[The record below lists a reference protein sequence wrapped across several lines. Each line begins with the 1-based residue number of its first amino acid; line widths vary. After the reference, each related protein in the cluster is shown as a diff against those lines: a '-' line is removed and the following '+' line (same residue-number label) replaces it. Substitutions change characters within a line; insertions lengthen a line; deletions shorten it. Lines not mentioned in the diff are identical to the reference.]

1 MFKLTRRSL
10 LGSTS
15 ALLAA
20 GALGGL
26 ARPAHAAGSIVATTY
41 PGSFDEAFKS
51 VVGPALAKNSGGG
64 SVTFSPLL
72 NVDQI
77 GKIQASRNAPPFDVV
92 LFDEG
97 PLIPAIEA
105 GILEKFPAGQ
115 AKNFADIPEAFR
127 HPAGYAPVITVQLI
141 GIAYN
146 PKKITTPPTSWEDLW
161 KPEYKGRVGIT
172 GMGSSLGTAFMVEIA
187 KMNGGSETNI
197 EPAFEA
203 IKKLL
208 PNVGAIAPSPG
219 ALAALFQQG
228 EIDIAF
234 NYWNNVALL
243 AAKGVDIAFAK
254 PKSGA
259 VVVRTSAQIVQNNQ
273 DPKLALEYLDTVMSP
288 PVQTGL
294 EAAPWVMMPTNKK
307 VPLTGANLTVAKSV
321 DDLVSTNTLLDWTKF
336 QPLRGGWI
344 TRFSKEVKI

>member
-1 MFKLTRRSL
+1 MSLNRRHFL
-10 LGSTS
+10 AGGS
-15 ALLAA
+15 ALATMPVFA
-20 GALGGL
+20 PHL
-26 ARPAHAAGSIVATTY
+26 ARAANSIVATTY
-41 PGSFDEAFKS
+41 PGSFDEAFKA
-51 VVGPALAKNSGGG
+51 VVGPAFTKSGPP
-64 SVTFSPLL
+64 VTFSPLL

-97 PLIPAIEA
+97 PLVPAIA
-105 GILEKFPAGQ
+105 ADILDKFPAE
-115 AKNFADIPEAFR
+115 KSKSYADIPDAFR
-127 HPAGYAPVITVQLI
+127 HPDGYAPVLTVQLI

-146 PKKITTPPTSWEDLW
+146 PKKIKTPPTSWEDLW

-172 GMGSSLGTAFMVEIA
+172 GLASSLGSAFLVEIA
-187 KMNGGSETNI
+187 KLYGGSETNV
-197 EPAFEA
+197 EPGFEA
-203 IKKLL
+203 LKKLL

-259 VVVRTSAQIVQNNQ
+259 VVVRSSAQIVKNNQ
-273 DPKLALEYLDTVMSP
+273 DPQRVLDYLDTVMSQ
-288 PVQTGL
+288 PVQSGL
-294 EAAPWVMMPTNKK
+294 EASPWVMMPTNKR
-307 VPLTGANLTVAKSV
+307 VALTGANLTVAKSV
-321 DDLVSTNTLLDWTKF
+321 DDLVANNVLLDWTKF
-336 QPLRGGWI
+336 QSLRGEWI
-344 TRFSKEVKI
+344 NRFNKDIKI

>member
-1 MFKLTRRSL
+1 MSFTRRSIL
-10 LGSTS
+10 QAT
-15 ALLAA
+15 
-20 GALGGL
+20 GALAMGGMVGL
-26 ARPAHAAGSIVATTY
+26 PRMAQAAGSIVATTY

-51 VVGPALAKNSGGG
+51 LVGPALRKNSGG

-105 GILEKFPAGQ
+105 DILEKFPAAQ
-115 AKNFADIPEAFR
+115 SKSFANIPEAFR
-127 HPAGYAPVITVQLI
+127 HPQGYAPVITVQLI

-146 PKKITTPPTSWEDLW
+146 PKKIKTPPTSWEDLW

-187 KMNGGSETNI
+187 KLNGGSETNLD
-197 EPAFEA
+197 PAFAA
-203 IKKLL
+203 IQKLL

-234 NYWNNVALL
+234 NYFNNVALL

-259 VVVRTSAQIVQNNQ
+259 VVVRTSAQIVKNNQ
-273 DPKLALEYLDTVMSP
+273 DPKLVLDYLDTVMSVD
-288 PVQTGL
+288 VQKGL
-294 EAAPWVMMPTNKK
+294 EASPWVMMPTNKN

-321 DDLVSTNTLLDWTKF
+321 DDMVANNVLLDWTKF
-336 QPLRGGWI
+336 QKMRGEWI
-344 TRFSKEVKI
+344 TRFNKDVKL

>member
-1 MFKLTRRSL
+1 MLLSRRSIL
-10 LGSTS
+10 ASGS
-15 ALLAA
+15 AALAA
-20 GALGGL
+20 GSLGFATGS
-26 ARPAHAAGSIVATTY
+26 RAATTIVATTY
-41 PGSFDEAFKS
+41 PGSFDEAFKA
-51 VVGPALAKNSGGG
+51 VVGPAFSKASGGAG
-64 SVTFSPLL
+64 VTFTPLL
-72 NVDQI
+72 GVDQI

-97 PLIPAIEA
+97 PLIPAIES
-105 GILEKFPAGQ
+105 GVLEKFPAEKSK
-115 AKNFADIPEAFR
+115 AFADIPQAFR
-127 HPAGYAPVITVQLI
+127 HPDGYAPVITVQLI

-146 PKKITTPPTSWEDLW
+146 PKKIKTPPSSWEDLW
-161 KPEYKGRVGIT
+161 KPEYKGRVGLT
-172 GMGSSLGTAFMVEIA
+172 GLGSSLGTAFMVEVA
-187 KMNGGSETNI
+187 KMYGGSETNI

-203 IKKLL
+203 VKKLL

-259 VVVRTSAQIVQNNQ
+259 IAIRSSAQIVKNNQ
-273 DPKLALEYLDTVMSP
+273 DPKLVLDYLETVMS
-288 PVQTGL
+288 VDTQKAL
-294 EAAPWVMMPTNKK
+294 EATPWVMMPVNSK

-321 DDLVSTNTLLDWTKF
+321 DDLVASSVLLDWTKF
-336 QPLRGGWI
+336 QPLRGEWI

>member
-1 MFKLTRRSL
+1 MSLSRRSL
-10 LGSTS
+10 LALGSS
-15 ALLAA
+15 ALAA
-20 GALGGL
+20 GSLGLPRL
-26 ARPAHAAGSIVATTY
+26 ARAAGSIVATTY
-41 PGSFDEAFKS
+41 PGSFDEAFKA
-51 VVGPALAKNSGGG
+51 VVGPAFAKASGG
-64 SVTFSPLL
+64 SVSFTPLL
-72 NVDQI
+72 GVDQI

-97 PLIPAIEA
+97 PLIPAIES
-105 GILEKFPAGQ
+105 GVLEKFPAD
-115 AKNFADIPEAFR
+115 KSKTFADIPAAFR
-127 HPAGYAPVITVQLI
+127 HPDGYAPVITVQLI

-146 PKKITTPPTSWEDLW
+146 PKKIKTPPTSWEDLW

-172 GMGSSLGTAFMVEIA
+172 GLASSLGTAFMVEIA
-187 KMNGGSETNI
+187 KLNGGSETNI
-197 EPAFEA
+197 EPAFDA
-203 IKKLL
+203 LKKLL

-259 VVVRTSAQIVQNNQ
+259 VVVRSSAQIVMNNQ
-273 DPKLALEYLDTVMSP
+273 DPKAVLEYLDTIMSVD
-288 PVQTGL
+288 VQRGL
-294 EAAPWVMMPTNKK
+294 EVDPWVMMPTNKK

-321 DDLVSTNTLLDWTKF
+321 DDLVANNVILDWTKF
-336 QPLRGGWI
+336 QPLRGEWI
-344 TRFSKEVKI
+344 TRFSKEVKT

>member
-1 MFKLTRRSL
+1 MNLSRRR
-10 LGSTS
+10 
-15 ALLAA
+15 LLAT
-20 GALGGL
+20 GAAAL
-26 ARPAHAAGSIVATTY
+26 AAPHLMLPSRARAAGSIVATTY
-41 PGSFDEAFKS
+41 PGSFDEAFRA
-51 VVGPALAKNSGGG
+51 VVGPAFQKSSGGD
-64 SVTFSPLL
+64 VAFTPLL
-72 NVDQI
+72 GVDQI

-97 PLIPAIEA
+97 PLIPAINS
-105 GILEKFPAGQ
+105 GVLEKFPAETS
-115 AKNFADIPEAFR
+115 KSFAQIPQAFR
-127 HPAGYAPVITVQLI
+127 HPDGYAPVVTVQLI

-187 KMNGGSETNI
+187 KLNGGSETNL

-203 IKKLL
+203 MKKLL
-208 PNVGAIAPSPG
+208 PNVGAIANSPG

-243 AAKGVDIAFAK
+243 AAKGVDVAFAK

-259 VVVRTSAQIVQNNQ
+259 VIIRSSAQIVKNNQ
-273 DPKLALEYLDTVMSP
+273 DPKLVLDYLDTVMSTEA
-288 PVQTGL
+288 QKGL
-294 EAAPWVMMPTNKK
+294 EAAPWVMMPTNKN
-307 VPLTGANLTVAKSV
+307 VALTGANLSVAKSV
-321 DDLVSTNTLLDWTKF
+321 DDLIASNVLLDWTKF
-336 QPLRGGWI
+336 QGLRGEWI
-344 TRFSKEVKI
+344 TRFNKDVKI

>member
-1 MFKLTRRSL
+1 M
-10 LGSTS
+10 
-15 ALLAA
+15 
-20 GALGGL
+20 
-26 ARPAHAAGSIVATTY
+26 ATTY
-41 PGSFDEAFKS
+41 PGSFDEAFRS
-51 VVGPALAKNSGGG
+51 VVGPAFKKASDS
-64 SVTFSPLL
+64 SVTFTPLL
-72 NVDQI
+72 GVDQI

-97 PLIPAIEA
+97 PLIPAIA
-105 GILEKFPAGQ
+105 SGVLEKFPVEQSKSYA
-115 AKNFADIPEAFR
+115 NIPSAFR
-127 HPAGYAPVITVQLI
+127 HPDGYAPVITCQLI

-172 GMGSSLGTAFMVEIA
+172 GLGSSLGTAFMVEIA
-187 KMNGGSETNI
+187 KLNGGSETNI

-208 PNVGAIAPSPG
+208 PNVGAIAASPG

-234 NYWNNVALL
+234 NFWNNVALL

-259 VVVRTSAQIVQNNQ
+259 VVIRTSAQIVKNNQ
-273 DPKLALEYLDTVMSP
+273 DPKLVLDYLDTVMS
-288 PVQTGL
+288 VDTQKGI
-294 EAAPWVMMPTNKK
+294 EAAPWVMMPTNGK

-321 DDLVSTNTLLDWTKF
+321 DDLVANNVLLDWTKF
-336 QPLRGGWI
+336 QSLRGEWI

>member
-1 MFKLTRRSL
+1 MFQLTRRSL
-10 LGSTS
+10 LGSGS

-20 GALGGL
+20 SAAGGL
-26 ARPAHAAGSIVATTY
+26 PRSACAAGAIVATTY
-41 PGSFDEAFKS
+41 PGSFDEAFKAI
-51 VVGPALAKNSGGG
+51 VGPALTKSTGG

-97 PLIPAIEA
+97 PLIPAVEA
-105 GILEKFPAGQ
+105 GILEKFPGDRS
-115 AKNFADIPEAFR
+115 KNFADIPEAFR
-127 HPAGYAPVITVQLI
+127 HPDGYAPVITVQLI

-146 PKKITTPPTSWEDLW
+146 PKKIAAPPTSWEDLW

-187 KMNGGSETNI
+187 KMNGGSDTNI
-197 EPAFEA
+197 EPAFDA
-203 IKKLL
+203 IKRLL
-208 PNVGAIAPSPG
+208 PNIGAIAPSPG
-219 ALAALFQQG
+219 ALAAPFQQA
-228 EIDIAF
+228 DSAF
-234 NYWNNVALL
+234 KYWNNVAWL

-259 VVVRTSAQIVQNNQ
+259 VVVRTSAQSVQNNH
-273 DPKLALEYLDTVMSP
+273 DPKLALEYIDTVMSP
-288 PVQTGL
+288 PVQMGL
-294 EAAPWVMMPTNKK
+294 EAAPGVMMPTNKK

-321 DDLVSTNTLLDWTKF
+321 EDLVAGNTLLDWTRF
-336 QPLRGGWI
+336 QALRGGWI

>member
-1 MFKLTRRSL
+1 MQLTRRTL
-10 LGSTS
+10 LTMSS
-15 ALLAA
+15 AAMA
-20 GALGGL
+20 MGVVGGL
-26 ARPAHAAGSIVATTY
+26 PRLAHAAGSIVATTY
-41 PGSFDEAFKS
+41 PGSFDEAFKA
-51 VVGPALAKNSGGG
+51 VVGPAVSKGGG

-77 GKIQASRNAPPFDVV
+77 GKIQASRNNPPFDVV

-105 GILEKFPAGQ
+105 EILEKFPAEKSKSY
-115 AKNFADIPEAFR
+115 ANIPEAFR
-127 HPAGYAPVITVQLI
+127 NSAGYAPVITVQLI

-146 PKKITTPPTSWEDLW
+146 PKKIKTPPTSWEDLW

-187 KMNGGSETNI
+187 KMHGGSETNI
-197 EPAFEA
+197 APAFEA
-203 IKKLL
+203 MKKLL

-234 NYWNNVALL
+234 NYFNNVALL

-254 PKSGA
+254 PKTGA
-259 VVVRTSAQIVQNNQ
+259 VVVRSSAQIVKNNQ
-273 DPKLALEYLDTVMSP
+273 DPELVLKYLDTVMSVD
-288 PVQTGL
+288 VQKGL
-294 EAAPWVMMPTNKK
+294 EASPWVMMPTNKK
-307 VPLTGANLTVAKSV
+307 VLLTGANLTVAKSV
-321 DDLVSTNTLLDWTKF
+321 DDLVASNVLLDWTKF
-336 QPLRGGWI
+336 QKMRGEWI
-344 TRFSKEVKI
+344 TQFNKDVRI

>member
-1 MFKLTRRSL
+1 MKLSRRSL
-10 LGSTS
+10 LATGS
-15 ALLAA
+15 AA
-20 GALGGL
+20 F
-26 ARPAHAAGSIVATTY
+26 AAGSLGLSTQSRAATTIVATTY

-51 VVGPALAKNSGGG
+51 VVGPAFTKASGGN
-64 SVTFSPLL
+64 VTFTPLL
-72 NVDQI
+72 GVDQI
-77 GKIQASRNAPPFDVV
+77 GKIQASRNSPPFDVV

-97 PLIPAIEA
+97 PLIPAIES
-105 GILEKFPAGQ
+105 GVLDKFPAEKSK
-115 AKNFADIPEAFR
+115 AFADIPEAFR
-127 HPAGYAPVITVQLI
+127 HPGGYAPVITVQLI

-146 PKKITTPPTSWEDLW
+146 PKKIKTPPTSWEDLW

-172 GMGSSLGTAFMVEIA
+172 GLGSSLGTAFMVEVA
-187 KMNGGSETNI
+187 KMHGGSDTNI

-203 IKKLL
+203 VKKLL

-259 VVVRTSAQIVQNNQ
+259 IVVRSSAQIVKNNQ
-273 DPKLALEYLDTVMSP
+273 DPKLVLDYLDTVMSVD
-288 PVQTGL
+288 VQKGL
-294 EAAPWVMMPTNKK
+294 EVNPWVMMPTNKK

-321 DDLVSTNTLLDWTKF
+321 DDLVANNVILDWTRF
-336 QPLRGGWI
+336 QPLRGEWI

>member
-1 MFKLTRRSL
+1 MQFTRRSVL
-10 LGSTS
+10 TMGS
-15 ALLAA
+15 AA
-20 GALGGL
+20 MAMGAIGGFPRL
-26 ARPAHAAGSIVATTY
+26 ARAAGSIVATTY
-41 PGSFDEAFKS
+41 PGSFDEAFKT
-51 VVGPALAKNSGGG
+51 VVAPALGKASGGG

-105 GILEKFPAGQ
+105 DILEKFPVE
-115 AKNFADIPEAFR
+115 KSKSFANIPEAFR

-146 PKKITTPPTSWEDLW
+146 PKKIKTPPTSWEDLW

-187 KMNGGSETNI
+187 KLHGGSETNLD
-197 EPAFEA
+197 PAFAA
-203 IKKLL
+203 IQKLL

-234 NYWNNVALL
+234 NYFNNVALL

-259 VVVRTSAQIVQNNQ
+259 VVVRTSAQIVKNNQ
-273 DPKLALEYLDTVMSP
+273 DPKLVLDYLDTVMSTD
-288 PVQTGL
+288 VQKGL
-294 EAAPWVMMPTNKK
+294 EASPWVMMPTNKN

-321 DDLVSTNTLLDWTKF
+321 EDMVANNVLLDWTKF
-336 QPLRGGWI
+336 QKMRGEWI
-344 TRFSKEVKI
+344 TRFNKDVKL

>member
-1 MFKLTRRSL
+1 MQLTRRSVL
-10 LGSTS
+10 TMSS
-15 ALLAA
+15 AAMA
-20 GALGGL
+20 MGALGGFPQL
-26 ARPAHAAGSIVATTY
+26 ARAAGSIVATTY
-41 PGSFDEAFKS
+41 PGSFDEAFKA
-51 VVGPALAKNSGGG
+51 VVGPAMNKASGG

-77 GKIQASRNAPPFDVV
+77 GKIQASRNNPPFDVV

-105 GILEKFPAGQ
+105 DILEKFPVE
-115 AKNFADIPEAFR
+115 KSKSYADIPEAFR
-127 HPAGYAPVITVQLI
+127 HAAGYAPVITVQLI

-146 PKKITTPPTSWEDLW
+146 PKKVKTPPTSWEDLW

-187 KMNGGSETNI
+187 KMHGGSETNI

-203 IKKLL
+203 MKKLL

-234 NYWNNVALL
+234 NYFNNVALL

-259 VVVRTSAQIVQNNQ
+259 VVVRSSAQIVKNNQ
-273 DPKLALEYLDTVMSP
+273 NPKLVLDYLDTVMSAD
-288 PVQTGL
+288 VQKGL
-294 EAAPWVMMPTNKK
+294 EASPWVMMPTNKK
-307 VPLTGANLTVAKSV
+307 VTLTGANLTVAKSV
-321 DDLVSTNTLLDWTKF
+321 DDLVANNVLLDWTKF
-336 QPLRGGWI
+336 QKLRGEWI
-344 TRFSKEVKI
+344 TRFNKDVKI